1 MCFENPKRGTDSAE
15 PRLKRVFVRKVCLQ
29 TTGKP
34 IDLVKSVQSTLAL
47 DVQCQEW
54 PESGHAPYTGR
65 NTGTVSSIDK
75 F

>member
-1 MCFENPKRGTDSAE
+1 M
-15 PRLKRVFVRKVCLQ
+15 KRVFESSVYKY
-29 TTGKP
+29 T
-34 IDLVKSVQSTLAL
+34 VKETQCDFLLTLSL